1 MLLVRV
7 PPPSRRRTADKH
19 RVKILGSPDTQID
32 SAIAVI
38 AVQSGQ
44 LGINAA
50 EIAGVIQD
58 LVQQSASQAATFAKL
73 SNDVVNLGCSNG
85 EIATAT
91 SKAAQEVSE
100 MRLSVNSSLERARAL
115 ELSVRK
121 VESGLVSM
129 NKVLKS
135 VLNASSEIS
144 NIALQTRLVAFNA
157 SAEAARAG
165 GAGTAFGVIASAVK
179 TLSDGVQSSSKEISD
194 TVKALADEISHLE
207 ASIEAEAQQDK
218 SSDRS
223 SVIAEAIEIFGT
235 AFAQVQQQVTSIQS
249 AVQENNKLCGGITVD
264 VKQLATDVKKANT
277 SLGRA
282 DERVGNLLSMSEEL
296 IRLAA
301 ESGAETEDTL
311 YIEHVTTAASL
322 LGDRLEQAVKR
333 GDCTMDDLFDRKYV
347 PIPGTNPQQFTTRF
361 CNLTDKLFPAVQEEM
376 LSVSPSIVFCAAVD
390 NNGYL
395 PTHNHK
401 YSQKPRANEATWNAA
416 NCRNRRIFNDR
427 TGLGA
432 GRNTKPFLLQTYR
445 RDMGDGRFA
454 IMKDLSAPIF
464 VYGKHW
470 GGLRLAY
477 TTVAQ

>member
-1 MLLVRV
+1 MKKLM
-7 PPPSRRRTADKH
+7 
-19 RVKILGSPDTQID
+19 SPDAKLD
-32 SAIAVI
+32 NAIGII

-50 EIAGVIQD
+50 EIAGVIHD
-58 LVQQSASQAATFAKL
+58 LVQQSASQTATFAKL
-73 SNDVVNLGCSNG
+73 SNDVASLGHSNA

-91 SKAAQEVSE
+91 QRAAQEVSE
-100 MRLSVNSSLERARAL
+100 MRMSVNSSLERAKAL

-121 VESGLVSM
+121 VETGLVSM
-129 NKVLKS
+129 SKVLKS
-135 VLNASSEIS
+135 VLSASSEIS

-194 TVKALADEISHLE
+194 TVRALADEISHLE
-207 ASIEAEAQQDK
+207 ASIEAETHQER

-223 SVIAEAIEIFGT
+223 SVIVEAINVFGT
-235 AFAQVQQQVTSIQS
+235 AFAQVQQQVTAIQS
-249 AVQENNKLCGGITVD
+249 AVQENNKLCGGITGD
-264 VKQLATDVKKANT
+264 VKHLATDVKKANT
-277 SLGRA
+277 ALGRA
-282 DERVGNLLSMSEEL
+282 DARVGNLLSMSEEL
-296 IRLAA
+296 IRLTA
-301 ESGAETEDTL
+301 ESGAETEDTH
-311 YIEHVTTAASL
+311 YIQHVTAAASS
-322 LGDRLEQAVKR
+322 LGQQLEQAIER
-333 GDCTMDDLFDRKYV
+333 GGCTMDDLFDRKYL

-361 CNLTDKLFPAVQEEM
+361 CNLTDKLFPAMQEEM
-376 LSVSPSIVFCAAVD
+376 LSLSPGIVFCAAVD

-401 YSQKPRANEATWNAA
+401 YSQKPRANDPIWNAA

-427 TGLGA
+427 TGLAA

-445 RDMGDGRFA
+445 RDMGDGKFA
-454 IMKDLSAPIF
+454 IMKDLSAPIL
-464 VYGKHW
+464 VYGRHW

-477 TTVAQ
+477 TSVAH